1 MLQRVLRS
9 RLLFGPP
16 IALAVVVATAWGVG
30 ALYYAELPV
39 PASSRPHS
47 RRSGCSPS
55 RCCPGLVLSRPS
67 WRSSPSSS
75 SGGSESRRP
84 PTVPGS
90 PTLPSRLGDVAG
102 DRVTIHGVRNFQY
115 KSETDFAERWEDRT
129 YDVARLD
136 TVDLIAS
143 YWAGRAIAHVFV
155 SFGFGPDHVAVSVE
169 TRMERHEQ
177 YSTISGLF
185 KQYELVYVVADE
197 ADVVRLRTT
206 VRQPNEDV
214 YVYRLRGTPGE
225 MRRVFFRYVEAIN
238 DLYAHPRFY
247 NTVTTNQLRDGRAV
261 QPADES
267 GRRAVDVEDPAQ
279 RLRAAV
285 RLRHGPA
292 RHVAAI
298 SGARA
303 SCERQ
308 RARARRR
315 REPSLR
321 RADSRGPSRAEIT
334 MTHRRTQPAA
344 GQVTEGGT
352 SVQAGGWSCRRW
364 RSIRAAR

>member
-1 MLQRVLRS
+1 MEGRGYTVKGGPKPRRDPTPDGSRGDGHGMWWGSHGAWWLLVRHRARLSENPPDASRLSGHGRVLRRLAPSCRTRGLMLQRVLRS

-16 IALAVVVATAWGVG
+16 IALAV
-30 ALYYAELPV
+30 
-39 PASSRPHS
+39 
-47 RRSGCSPS
+47 
-55 RCCPGLVLSRPS
+55 
-67 WRSSPSSS
+67 
-75 SGGSESRRP
+75 
-84 PTVPGS
+84 
-90 PTLPSRLGDVAG
+90 
-102 DRVTIHGVRNFQY
+102 
-115 KSETDFAERWEDRT
+115 
-129 YDVARLD
+129 
-136 TVDLIAS
+136 
-143 YWAGRAIAHVFV
+143 
-155 SFGFGPDHVAVSVE
+155 
-169 TRMERHEQ
+169 
-177 YSTISGLF
+177 
-185 KQYELVYVVADE
+185 
-197 ADVVRLRTT
+197 T

-238 DLYAHPRFY
+238 DPYAHPRFY

>member
-16 IALAVVVATAWGVG
+16 IALAV
-30 ALYYAELPV
+30 
-39 PASSRPHS
+39 
-47 RRSGCSPS
+47 
-55 RCCPGLVLSRPS
+55 
-67 WRSSPSSS
+67 
-75 SGGSESRRP
+75 
-84 PTVPGS
+84 
-90 PTLPSRLGDVAG
+90 
-102 DRVTIHGVRNFQY
+102 
-115 KSETDFAERWEDRT
+115 
-129 YDVARLD
+129 
-136 TVDLIAS
+136 
-143 YWAGRAIAHVFV
+143 
-155 SFGFGPDHVAVSVE
+155 
-169 TRMERHEQ
+169 
-177 YSTISGLF
+177 
-185 KQYELVYVVADE
+185 
-197 ADVVRLRTT
+197 T

-298 SGARA
+298 SGARHRA
-303 SCERQ
+303 NVN
-308 RARARRR
+308 ARAHAADGNPRFAERI
-315 REPSLR
+315 REGLPVPR
-321 RADSRGPSRAEIT
+321 SR
-334 MTHRRTQPAA
+334 
-344 GQVTEGGT
+344 
-352 SVQAGGWSCRRW
+352 
-364 RSIRAAR
+364 